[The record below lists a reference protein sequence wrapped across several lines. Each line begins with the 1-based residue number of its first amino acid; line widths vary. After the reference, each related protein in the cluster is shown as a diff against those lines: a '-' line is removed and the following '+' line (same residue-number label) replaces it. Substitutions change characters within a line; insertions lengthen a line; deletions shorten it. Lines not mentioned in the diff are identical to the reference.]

1 MKNFLKNLSVAGG
14 FFGFIAVVPSIIEH
28 IEISTKSFLYILVS
42 IFGVSVFYLIGKSCK
57 NLFKHF
63 IKRS

>member
-1 MKNFLKNLSVAGG
+1 MKNFLKNLCAVGG
-14 FFGFIAVVPSIIEH
+14 FFGFITIVPSIIEQ

-42 IFGVSVFYLIGKSCK
+42 IFGISVFYLIGKSCK

>member
-1 MKNFLKNLSVAGG
+1 MKNFLKNLGAVVV
-14 FFGFIAVVPSIIEH
+14 FFGFIIVVPSIVEQ

-42 IFGVSVFYLIGKSCK
+42 IFGISVFYLIGKSCK

-63 IKRS
+63 IKRG

>member
-1 MKNFLKNLSVAGG
+1 MKNFLKNLGAVGV
-14 FFGFIAVVPSIIEH
+14 FFGFIAIVPSIVEQ

-57 NLFKHF
+57 NIFKHF